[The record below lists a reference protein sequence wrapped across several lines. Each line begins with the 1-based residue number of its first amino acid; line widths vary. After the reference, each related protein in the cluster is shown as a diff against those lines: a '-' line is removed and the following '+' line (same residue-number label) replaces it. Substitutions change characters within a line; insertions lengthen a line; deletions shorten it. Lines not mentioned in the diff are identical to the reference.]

1 MKELLLNDTP
11 GGINSLEEVLHEVEV
26 LQALSEFN
34 ACHVVKLHAFY
45 RSRDTAWL
53 HLECAPHTLVVMCL
67 DLLAFS
73 GGIEV

>member
-11 GGINSLEEVLHEVEV
+11 VGINSLKEVLHEVEV

-45 RSRDTAWL
+45 
-53 HLECAPHTLVVMCL
+53 H
-67 DLLAFS
+67 LLAVYKRFLS
-73 GGIEV
+73 